1 MAPTRTI
8 GAPRAGTR
16 EDATDPTT
24 IGAHLREARRRNR
37 ISIERAAEETRIRAD
52 FLMRMESDEF
62 DFLAPAYVRG
72 FLRSYARFL
81 GLEPEPL
88 LAEFDRRFGPP
99 RADTSRIVEIERR
112 AARARPPVRLGSWG
126 AAALIAAVMFAGL
139 AVIGLVAGPDEEPL
153 RRRGGVA
160 QGVAA
165 TTPAPPSPTPEPT
178 PSPTPGDFIASSDGI
193 TVVIE
198 AARADCWVEVTAD
211 GVVVFSQTIPAG
223 SSETFEASE
232 QMSLRLGFPEGIDL
246 IVNGR
251 DLGTPG
257 GPNPITLVL
266 PDDIEELL

>member
-1 MAPTRTI
+1 
-8 GAPRAGTR
+8 
-16 EDATDPTT
+16 
-24 IGAHLREARRRNR
+24 
-37 ISIERAAEETRIRAD
+37 
-52 FLMRMESDEF
+52 MRMESDEF

-81 GLEPEPL
+81 GLDPGPL

-99 RADTSRIVEIERR
+99 RADTTRIVEIERR
-112 AARARPPVRLGSWG
+112 AARVRPPVRLGSWG
-126 AAALIAAVMFAGL
+126 AAALIAAVMIAGL
-139 AVIGLVAGPDEEPL
+139 AVIGLVAGPEDEPA
-153 RRRGGVA
+153 RRRSGVA
-160 QGVAA
+160 EAA
-165 TTPAPPSPTPEPT
+165 PSASAPPPTATPQET
-178 PSPTPGDFIASSDGI
+178 PSPTPGDFIAFTEGI

-246 IVNGR
+246 IVNGNN
-251 DLGTPG
+251 LGAPG